1 MYLSIDPSLRN
12 PIKGERVE
20 KFLLR
25 KSFEDENIIP
35 SEVLW
40 RQKEAFSD
48 AVSNKRK
55 SWFEYIKEYV
65 ETQVDDNVD
74 TSGFPS
80 KEAFWYHKIFKEYY
94 PNCANITPNWL
105 PKWCG
110 GVTDPSA
117 RILVDLHE

>member
-1 MYLSIDPSLRN
+1 MARIGVPLRAFNSLD
-12 PIKGERVE
+12 
-20 KFLLR
+20 
-25 KSFEDENIIP
+25 FEP
-35 SEVLW
+35 G
-40 RQKEAFSD
+40 
-48 AVSNKRK
+48 
-55 SWFEYIKEYV
+55 FEYIKEYV

-74 TSGFPS
+74 IAGFPS
-80 KEAFWYHKIFKEYY
+80 KEAFWYHKMFKEYY